1 MSTTTIDRLELIA
14 RREAL
19 GFSRA
24 DLAAELG
31 VSFDSVKSWE
41 LGRHRVPA
49 GVRDDLARLE
59 TAADD
64 AVDAIIE
71 AGVVEWPMSD
81 SARERY
87 QKVLIGRAFAEGDG
101 DLRVV
106 EELDPM
112 ALLD

>member
-1 MSTTTIDRLELIA
+1 MPNTPIDRLELIA

-24 DLAAELG
+24 DLAEALG
-31 VSFDSVKSWE
+31 VSFDTAKSWE
-41 LGRHRVPA
+41 LGRTRIPA
-49 GVRDDLARLE
+49 GVRDDLVSLE
-59 TAADD
+59 EAMDD

-71 AGVVEWPMSD
+71 QGVALWPMTD
-81 SARERY
+81 SPRERHH
-87 QKVLIGRAFAEGDG
+87 KVLIGRAFAEGDG
-101 DLRVV
+101 DLQVV